1 MEHEIPALNRKEL
14 RQFGLMTGGIVAVLF
29 GLILPLLWGH
39 GLVRWPWIVAAT
51 LALWAIAA
59 PGTLN
64 PVYRIWMRFGLV
76 MGFINTRIILG
87 IIFYGLMWPMGAM
100 MRLLGHDPMHRQF
113 EGDRETYRLPTQPR
127 LKKSMENPY

>member
-1 MEHEIPALNRKEL
+1 MEHEIPNLSRQEL
-14 RQFGLMTGGIVAVLF
+14 RKFGLMTGGIVAGLF
-29 GLILPLLWGH
+29 GLVLPLLWGH
-39 GLVRWPWIVAAT
+39 GLVKWPWIVAVI
-51 LALWAIAA
+51 LGGWAIAA

-87 IIFYGLMWPMGAM
+87 IIFYGLMWPMGAI
-100 MRLLGHDPMHRQF
+100 MRLNGRDPMHRQF
-113 EGDRETYRLPTQPR
+113 QSDRDTYRLPTQAR